1 MTTIADILAWSSRA
15 ADARRCAE
23 NRDRMSLSVQADI
36 AVIDDTEEVEIL
48 ATEQR
53 SDGRPGAQLTRV
65 NGKLMC
71 HCPYLCGATGEK
83 CAFDGTEWD
92 PRR

>member
-1 MTTIADILAWSSRA
+1 MTEVGMRA
-15 ADARRCAE
+15 ASPACGPE
-23 NRDRMSLSVQADI
+23 SGGE
-36 AVIDDTEEVEIL
+36 AVRDDTEEVEIL